1 MVKMIDKKTFENMK
15 SGARD
20 GMGIALK
27 QAKRIEWRTP
37 WVYHKP
43 AGSKSWLLGISLL
56 SATAAIIGVIL
67 YFRKRKQVADR
78 YTMGESEAANGFD
91 PVESKNEALATTSPG
106 IN

>member
-1 MVKMIDKKTFENMK
+1 MVKIIDKKTYENMK
-15 SGARD
+15 YGVKD
-20 GMGIALK
+20 GMGTALK

-43 AGSKSWLLGISLL
+43 AASKTWILGITL
-56 SATAAIIGVIL
+56 AVVAIIGGIL

-78 YTMGESEAANGFD
+78 YTMGEKDAANGFD
-91 PVESKNEALATTSPG
+91 PSESRDEILATTSPG